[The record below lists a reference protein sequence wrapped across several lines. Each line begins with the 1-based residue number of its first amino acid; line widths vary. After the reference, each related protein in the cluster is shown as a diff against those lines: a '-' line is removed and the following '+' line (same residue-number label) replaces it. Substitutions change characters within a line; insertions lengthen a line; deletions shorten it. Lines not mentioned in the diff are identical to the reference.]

1 MSAAK
6 DTKATKKEETVVT
19 SEETTPET
27 PETPVVAEVA
37 VEVTVTD
44 APKAAETVVEE
55 KKEEDHSKT
64 PAEVLFEKA
73 QKISKDVLGE
83 AKDKAEEFQEFAMD
97 KVHDAQKTL
106 DEKATKEPKS
116 LLGGIWAKIMKK

>member
-1 MSAAK
+1 M
-6 DTKATKKEETVVT
+6 
-19 SEETTPET
+19 
-27 PETPVVAEVA
+27 
-37 VEVTVTD
+37 
-44 APKAAETVVEE
+44 
-55 KKEEDHSKT
+55 
-64 PAEVLFEKA
+64 LFEKA

-116 LLGGIWAKIMKK
+116 LLGGIWAKIIKK

>member
-19 SEETTPET
+19 SEETT